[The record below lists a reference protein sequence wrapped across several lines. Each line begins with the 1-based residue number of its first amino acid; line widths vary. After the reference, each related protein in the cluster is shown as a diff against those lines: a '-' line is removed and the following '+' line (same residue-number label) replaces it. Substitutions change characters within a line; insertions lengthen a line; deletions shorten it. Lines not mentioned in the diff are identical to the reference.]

1 VSSTPR
7 PKFLALVFLLGA
19 FLTGG
24 AVGYAADRAVSGG
37 EREYTRKYDQR
48 SMRAE
53 LARELRLN
61 DAQREAVDSI
71 LDWRRDRER
80 ELMVPIRSELD
91 KVRDSARVLIM
102 QRLDDTQRADFLRLI
117 ERTRKPADS
126 SAAATR
132 GAAR

>member
-1 VSSTPR
+1 MSSTPR

>member
-1 VSSTPR
+1 MSSTPR
-7 PKFLALVFLLGA
+7 PKFLALTFLLGA

-80 ELMVPIRSELD
+80 ELMLPIRAQLD
-91 KVRDSARVLIM
+91 EVRDSARVLIM
-102 QRLDDTQRADFLRLI
+102 QRLDDTQRADFLQLI
-117 ERTRKPADS
+117 ERMRKPADG
-126 SAAATR
+126 ATTAP
-132 GAAR
+132 GASR